1 LETQEGINLQHQV
14 DLAVAEQVV
23 SKLHTFQVLQL
34 QHQEP
39 LVKEIVAVMEA
50 LV

>member
-14 DLAVAEQVV
+14 VLAEAEQEDN
-23 SKLHTFQVLQL
+23 KLPTCQVLQL
-34 QHQEP
+34 QHQEQ

-50 LV
+50 LA